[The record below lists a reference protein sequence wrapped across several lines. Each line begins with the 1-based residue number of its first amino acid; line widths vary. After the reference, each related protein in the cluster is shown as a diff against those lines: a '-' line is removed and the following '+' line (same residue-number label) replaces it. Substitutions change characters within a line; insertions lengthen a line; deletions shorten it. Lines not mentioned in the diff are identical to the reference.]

1 MIIDF
6 VKYKHIKSASE
17 VCFIPGAWSYH
28 LTTQTTPAQNAD
40 VRCCL
45 IVRIPLRPSF
55 GMFSNK
61 ANASFNQYVIA
72 RRSAR
77 FSCLTSGEGRDIIL
91 VFICCLVISYL
102 RLFVRYLIKQHHSF
116 YRQQVFLARVTRT
129 VGIKQTHKAVFY
141 GGIEIVL
148 HKSRTVL
155 QFYFTHYFFNR

>member
-1 MIIDF
+1 MIVDL
-6 VKYKHIKSASE
+6 VKYRHTKNASE

-72 RRSAR
+72 RRYAR
-77 FSCLTSGEGRDIIL
+77 LSCLTSGEGRDIIL
-91 VFICCLVISYL
+91 VFYLLSSNLLFEVICSITDLTASFLLPSADISGEGGEDC
-102 RLFVRYLIKQHHSF
+102 RDKADAQSR
-116 YRQQVFLARVTRT
+116 FLW
-129 VGIKQTHKAVFY
+129 QD
-141 GGIEIVL
+141 
-148 HKSRTVL
+148 
-155 QFYFTHYFFNR
+155 

>member
-72 RRSAR
+72 QHFAR
-77 FSCLTSGEGRDIIL
+77 FSCLASRRGTRYYIGFYLLFSNLIFEVICSITDLTASFLLPSADISGEGGEDCRDKADAQ
-91 VFICCLVISYL
+91 S
-102 RLFVRYLIKQHHSF
+102 R
-116 YRQQVFLARVTRT
+116 FLWRD
-129 VGIKQTHKAVFY
+129 
-141 GGIEIVL
+141 
-148 HKSRTVL
+148 
-155 QFYFTHYFFNR
+155 